1 MSKNFLLV
9 YEQIPETVD
18 YYLLEDPT
26 EDELRTL
33 RIAHGATLG
42 ASENAK
48 KQDVAI
54 LRIIGALTKPEHKE
68 GQLDPE
74 SEDPKLP
81 LWVSKEWDSKKI
93 ADLADLPDTK
103 VSGIFIIGCYM

>member
-48 KQDVAI
+48 KQ
-54 LRIIGALTKPEHKE
+54 GATGH
-68 GQLDPE
+68 GQVSFYKLDYSHTPG
-74 SEDPKLP
+74 KGLGG
-81 LWVSKEWDSKKI
+81 L
-93 ADLADLPDTK
+93 
-103 VSGIFIIGCYM
+103 